1 MCMNKTEETMF
12 ENIDLYFY
20 SFSFKRI
27 TVSLKSFKKKNVIVE
42 EELDFID
49 IDGIGNREFT

>member
-12 ENIDLYFY
+12 EN
-20 SFSFKRI
+20 I